1 MQERR
6 VVRAD
11 SPGRSELDAQ
21 GWVVIARSWGAGLVL
36 DEERRQRVRHLVNRA
51 HPLVSVREV
60 TASDVEAVLALDRA
74 TADDYP
80 GDIATAH
87 DALTTAG
94 ATPTATHRGWGAFTT
109 DGLLVAMTFADTDTS
124 PGPGPGPGVTET
136 DFTVVRRGWRRLGLG
151 SAVKAACVLALADEG
166 HTVFRTGGSFDNP
179 ASIAANRSLGYELDE
194 EWLTYVPGGPPSGGA
209 RST

>member
-11 SPGRSELDAQ
+11 APARSELEGQ

-36 DEERRQRVRHLVNRA
+36 DEQRRERVRHLVDRA

-60 TASDVEAVLALDRA
+60 TASDVEAVLALDRE
-74 TADDYP
+74 TAHDYP

-87 DALTTAG
+87 EALTTAG
-94 ATPTATHRGWGAFTT
+94 ATPTATHRGWGAFTAE
-109 DGLLVAMTFADTDTS
+109 GLLVAMTFADT
-124 PGPGPGPGVTET
+124 GPDVTET

-151 SAVKAACVLALADEG
+151 SAVKAAGVLTLADEG
-166 HTVFRTGGSFDNP
+166 RTVFRTGGSFDNP
-179 ASIAANRSLGYELDE
+179 AIIAANRSLGYELDE
-194 EWLTYVPGGPPSGGA
+194 EWLTYAPGSRPA
-209 RST
+209 R